1 VTAGALALV
10 VSAAVLHAVWNGLA
24 KGARVPVVFLWW
36 SVTLASLAFLPLGG
50 WLVWRHGLPLGAL
63 PFVAATT
70 ALHAVYFYTL
80 GRAYRHGE
88 FSRVYPMS
96 RGLGVAVVPV
106 IGYAAFGE
114 VVSALGAAGIALV
127 VLGVV
132 ALQRAPGTA
141 SGSASSGGREATV
154 WAVLT
159 GLTIAVYSVVDKGGV
174 ARLNPVPYL
183 VLLGLGSSA
192 ILAPVAA
199 RQPGGL
205 RAEWEA
211 NARRILVAAAMN
223 LSAYLLVLFAF
234 RLSKVGYVV
243 ATRELSIVFS
253 AVIGSWWLGEGRLG
267 ARLAGAA
274 VILAG
279 VVCIALAR

>member
-1 VTAGALALV
+1 VIGAALI
-10 VSAAVLHAVWNGLA
+10 HAVWNALA
-24 KGARVPVVFLWW
+24 KRARTPIVFLWW
-36 SVTLASLAFLPLGG
+36 SVTLASLAFLPLAA
-50 WLVWRHGLPLGAL
+50 WLVWRHGLPSSAW

-70 ALHAVYFYTL
+70 VLHAVYFYTL
-80 GRAYRHGE
+80 GRAYRHGD
-88 FSRVYPMS
+88 FSRVYPMA

-114 VVSALGAAGIALV
+114 VVSPLGAAGIALV

-132 ALQRAPGTA
+132 ALQRVPSVATGPG
-141 SGSASSGGREATV
+141 SPSSPAGTV

-159 GLTIAVYSVVDKGGV
+159 GLTIAAYSVVDKGGV

-183 VLLGLGSSA
+183 VLLGLGSCA
-192 ILAPVAA
+192 LLAPVAV

-205 RAEWEA
+205 RAEWA
-211 NARRILVAAAMN
+211 VNASRILVASAMN

-243 ATRELSIVFS
+243 AARELSIVFS

-267 ARLAGAA
+267 ARLVGAA

-279 VVCIALAR
+279 VVCVALAR

>member
-1 VTAGALALV
+1 MSGTALALV
-10 VSAAVLHAVWNGLA
+10 VGAALIHSIWNALA
-24 KGARVPVVFLWW
+24 KRARVPVVFLWW
-36 SVTLASLAFLPLGG
+36 SVTLASLAFLPLGA
-50 WLVWRHGLPLGAL
+50 WLVWRHGLPTSAL

-80 GRAYRHGE
+80 GRAYRHGD

-96 RGLGVAVVPV
+96 RGLGVAVVPA

-114 VVSALGAAGIALV
+114 VVSPLGAAGIALV
-127 VLGVV
+127 VLGVI
-132 ALQRAPGTA
+132 ALQRAPGA
-141 SGSASSGGREATV
+141 ISGSGSRAATV

-159 GLTIAVYSVVDKGGV
+159 GLTIAAYSVVDKGGV

-183 VLLGLGSSA
+183 VLLGLGTSA
-192 ILAPVAA
+192 LLAPVAM

-205 RAEWEA
+205 RAEWA
-211 NARRILVAAAMN
+211 VNARHILIASAMN

-234 RLSKVGYVV
+234 RMTKVGYVV
-243 ATRELSIVFS
+243 AARELSIVFS

-267 ARLAGAA
+267 GRLAGAA

>member
-1 VTAGALALV
+1 M
-10 VSAAVLHAVWNGLA
+10 
-24 KGARVPVVFLWW
+24 
-36 SVTLASLAFLPLGG
+36 
-50 WLVWRHGLPLGAL
+50 
-63 PFVAATT
+63 AATT

-80 GRAYRHGE
+80 GRAYRHGD

-96 RGLGVAVVPV
+96 RGVGVAVVPV

-114 VVSALGAAGIALV
+114 VVSPLGAAGIALV
-127 VLGVV
+127 VLGVI
-132 ALQRAPGTA
+132 ALQWAPGA
-141 SGSASSGGREATV
+141 APGSGSPGSRAGTV
-154 WAVLT
+154 WAILT
-159 GLTIAVYSVVDKGGV
+159 GLTIAAYSVVDKGGV

-192 ILAPVAA
+192 LLAPVAV

-205 RAEWEA
+205 RAEWA
-211 NARRILVAAAMN
+211 VNARHILVASAMN

-234 RLSKVGYVV
+234 RLTKVGYVV
-243 ATRELSIVFS
+243 AARELSIVFS

-267 ARLAGAA
+267 GRLAGAA